1 MRYLTEINAFERLMD
16 RHPLPGTAQ
25 LLWYKLMREAN
36 RQRWPEAIALD
47 NDTAMA
53 SWSSP
58 RG

>member
-36 RQRWPEAIALD
+36 RQRGLKQ
-47 NDTAMA
+47 
-53 SWSSP
+53 
-58 RG
+58 

>member
-47 NDTAMA
+47 NDTAMGA
-53 SWSSP
+53 C
-58 RG
+58 GA